1 MKNTFPI
8 CDLHCDT
15 ILKLMGGA
23 GLDDTSLQVNL
34 PYLEEAGV
42 GLQVFACYI
51 PTTIPPGRRF
61 PLVNR
66 MIDCFEQKVALH
78 ADRITICRTDT
89 DVEEARS
96 QGKIAAV
103 LAVENGSAI
112 ESDLKNLE
120 ALYGRG
126 VRLMTLIHSQS
137 NDWVISSND
146 RSPKFDGLTAFGVEV
161 IAAMNDL
168 GMIIDVSHSHDTT
181 VRRVLELS
189 RKPVIASHSCVHN
202 LCPVPRN
209 LKDDLIKGLAANGG
223 LVGVNLFP
231 GFLDPVYQQLAEKHA
246 GDLFSELN
254 KAEEAAGEDM
264 GKLAKIL
271 DEFAERFTPI
281 MRIHRVPVEQYLRHL
296 NHIVGLAGEDYAA
309 FGSDF
314 DGVPDLPGEVKDC
327 RIFSLIKATLL
338 ESTLAPPQVE
348 KICWS
353 NFRRVFRAVCG

>member
-1 MKNTFPI
+1 MKNMIPI

-15 ILKLMGGA
+15 ILKLMGGV
-23 GLDDTSLQVNL
+23 GLEDTALQVNL
-34 PYLEEAGV
+34 SYLEQAGV

-61 PLVNR
+61 PLANR
-66 MIDCFEQKVALH
+66 MIDCFEQNVALH
-78 ADRITICRTDT
+78 ADRITICRADT

-112 ESDLKNLE
+112 ESDLKNLD
-120 ALYGRG
+120 ALYKRG

-146 RSPKFDGLTAFGVEV
+146 RSPKFDGLTDFGSDV

-168 GMIIDVSHSHDTT
+168 GMIIDVSHSHDVT
-181 VRRVLELS
+181 VRQVLDLS
-189 RKPVIASHSCVHN
+189 TKPVIASHSCAHN

-209 LKDDLIKGLAANGG
+209 LKDDLIKGLAAGGG

-231 GFLDPVYQQLAEKHA
+231 GFLDPGYQQIAEKHA

-271 DEFAERFTPI
+271 DAFAVHFTSI
-281 MRIHRVPVEQYLRHL
+281 MRAHRVPVEQYLRHI
-296 NHIVGLAGEDYAA
+296 NYIVELIGEDYAA

-314 DGVPDLPGEVKDC
+314 DGIPDLPDWAKDC
-327 RIFSLIKATLL
+327 RIFSLIRQKLL
-338 ESTLAPPQVE
+338 ESELGRAGVE
-348 KICWS
+348 KVCWS
-353 NFRRVFRAVCG
+353 NFRRIFKTVCG